1 MNIQQKKKEESR
13 KRIMASAAALF
24 RKNGYHSTGVDAV
37 MGKAGLTAGAFY
49 AHFHSKSHLLE
60 EILKETLSKNLEM
73 LTVGLEGRKGEEFIH
88 SLFKRYLSEAHRDYP
103 EKGCPLATLG
113 PEITREKKSLDK
125 SFTSTM
131 NDYVE
136 TWVKLLE
143 PHLRGDKKEKRRDSL
158 SLLSMMLG
166 ALILSRLT
174 GKEVSEEFLDI

>member
-24 RKNGYHSTGVDAV
+24 RKHGYHTTGVDAV

-60 EILKETLSKNLEM
+60 EILKETLTKNLET
-73 LTVGLEGRKGEEFIH
+73 LTVGLEGRKGEDYIQ

-113 PEITREKKSLDK
+113 PEITREKKNLDK
-125 SFTSTM
+125 SFTNTM
-131 NDYVE
+131 NSYVE
-136 TWVKLLE
+136 KWIEMLD
-143 PHLRGDKKEKRRDSL
+143 PHMRGDKKEKRRAAM

-174 GKEVSEEFLDI
+174 GQSISEEFLNI